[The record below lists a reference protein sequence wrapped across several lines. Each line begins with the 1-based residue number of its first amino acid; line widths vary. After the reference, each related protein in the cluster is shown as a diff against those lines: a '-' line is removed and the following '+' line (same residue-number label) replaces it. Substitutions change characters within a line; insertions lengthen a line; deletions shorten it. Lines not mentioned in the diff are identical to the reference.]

1 MKKINNSEISTLLL
15 ALLHFSNNS
24 KTKYI
29 TDRIPALNSSPVDIS
44 GAGDSM
50 LIASGLT
57 LASKGN
63 IWMAAAIGSVAASIQ
78 VGKTGNNPISC
89 KDLLN
94 ILYNY

>member
-1 MKKINNSEISTLLL
+1 MKKIKNSEISTLLL

-29 TDRIPALNSSPVDIS
+29 TDRIPALNPS
-44 GAGDSM
+44 
-50 LIASGLT
+50 
-57 LASKGN
+57 GN
-63 IWMAAAIGSVAASIQ
+63 IWMAAAIVSMVASIQ